1 MDRGD
6 ADREIRPLA
15 LIGKMEYRSI
25 QNMEVITG
33 ETRDVEYVGTR
44 TEGRR
49 RYLLYKDTGG
59 MGWYRTQILT
69 EQGWQEEEEAIFGKK
84 IRKKKSRQL

>member
-1 MDRGD
+1 MV
-6 ADREIRPLA
+6 

-25 QNMEVITG
+25 QSMEAIVG
-33 ETRDVEYVGTR
+33 ETRDVEYVSTR
-44 TEGRR
+44 TEGSR
-49 RYLLYKDTGG
+49 RYLLYKDTDS